1 MWREE
6 VRRKL
11 SSEAGAASAEED
23 GGRTTGMAEMAGG
36 REGGCEGG
44 CEGRVGGR
52 GAGSGG

>member
-11 SSEAGAASAEED
+11 PSEAGAASAEED

-36 REGGCEGG
+36 REGGCEG
-44 CEGRVGGR
+44 RVGGR